1 MIPINDLS
9 RGFQLYQ
16 EEYEAKALEVLRSG
30 WYILGKEVS
39 AFEEEFAKAL
49 SPDCYC
55 AGVDNGLDAILV
67 GLMAAGIQPGD
78 VLQDAHCVV
87 DAAGIKYR
95 IDVTERKVLR
105 AYTGSMAM

>member
-1 MIPINDLS
+1 MIPINDLG
-9 RGFQLYQ
+9 RGFRLYQ

-39 AFEEEFAKAL
+39 AFEEEFAKML

-67 GLMAAGIQPGD
+67 GLMPVRSPQGRLLPVFSD
-78 VLQDAHCVV
+78 S
-87 DAAGIKYR
+87 
-95 IDVTERKVLR
+95 LR
-105 AYTGSMAM
+105 YMLFFSLFLS